1 MARAIVTVKNNAVVA
16 ISRDVAA
23 YFGRRDDYV
32 LQAIDSLDPA
42 EFASLN
48 FQEWHRDHPTVRGRT
63 VRTVDMTR
71 DGFTLLAMGFTGA
84 KALQVAKTS
93 AHNSGKDRSLTP

>member
-1 MARAIVTVKNNAVVA
+1 
-16 ISRDVAA
+16 
-23 YFGRRDDYV
+23 
-32 LQAIDSLDPA
+32 
-42 EFASLN
+42 
-48 FQEWHRDHPTVRGRT
+48 
-63 VRTVDMTR
+63 MTR